1 MFAGGPCGGEKEKQH
16 MGFICQVQGKKII
29 KTFNITQ
36 KNSQHL
42 ATDCCG

>member
-1 MFAGGPCGGEKEKQH
+1 MWRGKGKTTYGVYLPSA
-16 MGFICQVQGKKII
+16 GKKII